1 MAETPNTPK
10 AVPAVQLVSTPEDL
24 AREIASRRW
33 GARMIVAIV
42 GAPGSGKSTLSE
54 AVRQAL
60 VSQES
65 LSAEVVPMDGF
76 HYDNAILDAMGAR
89 ARKGA
94 PHTFDVDGLAALLAR
109 LRSQP
114 LSDVAVPVFDRE
126 RDVSLASARII
137 AKHVQVLL
145 VEGNYLLLDQ
155 APWTQL
161 RQHFD
166 VSVKIDAPMSVLEQ
180 RLMQRWLDLGLS
192 EAAARAKVEG
202 NDLPNARLAEAQS
215 SGAELH
221 YQ

>member
-1 MAETPNTPK
+1 
-10 AVPAVQLVSTPEDL
+10 
-24 AREIASRRW
+24 
-33 GARMIVAIV
+33 MIVAIV

-109 LRSQP
+109 LRSAP

-126 RDVSLASARII
+126 HDVSRASARII
-137 AKHVQVLL
+137 AKQVQVLL

-166 VSVKIDAPMSVLEQ
+166 LSVKIDAPMSVLQQ
-180 RLMQRWLDLGLS
+180 RLMQRWLDLDLS
-192 EAAARAKVEG
+192 EATARAKVEG
-202 NDLPNARLAEAQS
+202 NDLPNARLVEAQS
-215 SGAELH
+215 SGADLH